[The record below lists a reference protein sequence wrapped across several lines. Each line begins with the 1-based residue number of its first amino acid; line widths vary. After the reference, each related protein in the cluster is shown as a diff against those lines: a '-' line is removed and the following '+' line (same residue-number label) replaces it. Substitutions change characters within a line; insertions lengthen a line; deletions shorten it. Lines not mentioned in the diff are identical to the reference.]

1 MSTIWIDDTFAGEG
15 DGVAIFTLRRIG
27 PTDRTD
33 SVQFRTVQH
42 FASPGIDYV
51 NRQGTVTFA
60 PGETVKTVEI
70 TLVNDGV
77 AEFNEAFE
85 LELFNPGAGTTIG
98 RSSAY
103 AAIVDND
110 GAAGVPYIRAVD
122 AIVNEVEGRA
132 VVWFMLDRPAPA
144 AFSIDYG
151 TVDGD
156 ALAGE
161 DYVAANGTL
170 TFAAG
175 EMVKPVTIGLL
186 HDPAAE
192 RTESL
197 YVHLGNPT
205 GATIAGAEP
214 AEIRIFDSDGA
225 GADVP
230 LAFVDATQDES
241 EGIFRAFVYLNGV
254 AFLSTLLTLQF
265 AAATALPF
273 VNFSPAMV
281 RLAMAELML
290 SGWRVLPFSFALGD
304 DAVANATRTMLVQLT
319 ASFVKEVFSRFT
331 VQAITDDDGKV
342 PVPVVS
348 IGDAIANE
356 GSTKNPVSLFSSSI
370 EFTVSL
376 NAPTD
381 HEVIVPWSTVDWSAE
396 NGADFFAL
404 GGTVVIPRGETVA
417 QIRIPI
423 LNDRVFELTEQFTV
437 ELGTP
442 EGALPGRMTGVGT
455 IVDDDRPAL
464 ALVNRWVLS
473 TDRVV
478 GEDDPWV
485 RLYLAG
491 CMPCD
496 EVATFD
502 LAFTT
507 GTAGSGDFVYYTNT
521 LTLGEGLYWTDVPIR
536 LDTLSEPAKSARLT
550 YASSEA
556 SFVRSSSTVTLL
568 DNDATGPTRY
578 YAFDARVSETYGAV
592 EFTVARSGDTSQPG
606 SVELGFTSQGAVL
619 GASAAPATGDD
630 LSPPPGLRV
639 HFNAGQNVANL
650 VFVVLDDPDAEGDEI
665 LGVQLHNPQGGT
677 IGDGYARIVIAT
689 SDLPPIDAMPGVFA
703 VPETVGESAP
713 FVDVEIRL
721 TAPTLAEVAVDWA
734 ALAGTA
740 TASDFLPSSGTVRF
754 MPGEQSVTVRI
765 PIVDNSAIEPDETFT
780 LQLSNPVNAVLA
792 GGAALVTIVDNDA
805 APATPAIAIADAS
818 GEEHIGLLR
827 FVVTLDRRSNDVVTV
842 DFASANGSA
851 LAGADY
857 TAIAGTLWFMPG
869 QTVKTLWVPVA
880 NDTIAED
887 DETLTILLSDP
898 QGATLARALA
908 TGTIF
913 DDEPPPPPPIE
924 GTEGDDSLTG
934 TDGDDRIVAF
944 GGRDTLEGLA
954 GDDLLDGGEGT
965 DAAIFAVPRAE
976 ATVAREDDAVRVT
989 APGLGSDLAIRVE
1002 RLGFAD
1008 TALAVDTR
1016 DFGDNV
1022 FDVIAMF
1029 HAAFA
1034 AMPASED
1041 IARFVAA
1048 LDADP
1053 GKGVADVAQAMLDYY
1068 VPGGVPNDAL
1078 VAHLY
1083 LHIFGV
1089 PGSAQEIAL
1098 YAGLIGTEVFP
1109 DQAALCAAAA
1119 ALPQNTVKFAAL
1131 IADGVDLGAQW
1142 AI

>member
-15 DGVAIFTLRRIG
+15 DGVAVFTLRRIG

-42 FASPGIDYV
+42 FASPGADYV

-77 AEFNEAFE
+77 VEFNEAFE

-103 AAIVDND
+103 AAILDND
-110 GAAGVPYIRAVD
+110 AAAGVPYIRAVD

-132 VVWFMLDRPAPA
+132 VVWFMLDRPAPS
-144 AFSIDYG
+144 AFSIDWG
-151 TVDGD
+151 TADGD
-156 ALAGE
+156 ALAGD

-175 EMVKPVTIGLL
+175 QMVKPVTVTLL

-230 LAFVDATQDES
+230 LAFVDAIQDES
-241 EGIFRAFVYLNGV
+241 EGIFRAFVFLNGV
-254 AFLSTLLTLQF
+254 AFASTLLTLQF

-273 VNFSPAMV
+273 VNFSPAV
-281 RLAMAELML
+281 LRLAMAELML
-290 SGWRVLPFSFALGD
+290 HGWRVLPFSFALGD

-331 VQAITDDDGKV
+331 VQAITDDDGRV

-356 GSTKNPVSLFSSSI
+356 GSTRNPVSLFSSSI

-381 HEVIVPWSTVDWSAE
+381 HEVRVPWSTADWSAE
-396 NGADFFAL
+396 HGTDFFAL

-417 QIRIPI
+417 QIRIPV
-423 LNDRVFELTEQFTV
+423 LNDRSFEPIEQFTV
-437 ELGTP
+437 VLGTP

-464 ALVNRWVLS
+464 AIANRWVLS
-473 TDRVV
+473 TDRIV

-485 RLYLAG
+485 RLVLAG

-496 EVATFD
+496 EVASFD
-502 LAFTT
+502 LAFTL

-521 LTLGEGLYWTDVPIR
+521 LTIGQGLHWTDVPIR
-536 LDTLSEPAKSARLT
+536 LDTVPELAKTARLT

-568 DNDATGPTRY
+568 DDDSTGPTRY
-578 YAFDARVSETYGAV
+578 YAFDARASETYGAV

-606 SVELGFTSQGAVL
+606 SVELGFTWQGAVL
-619 GASAAPATGDD
+619 GASAAPAAGDD
-630 LSPPPGLRV
+630 LSPPPSLRV
-639 HFNAGQNVANL
+639 EFDAGQKVANL
-650 VFVVLDDPDAEGDEI
+650 VFVVVDDPDTEGDEI

-677 IGDGYARIVIAT
+677 IGDGYARILIAA
-689 SDLPPIDAMPGVFA
+689 SDTPPIDAMPGVFV

-721 TAPTLAEVAVDWA
+721 TAPTLAEVSVDWA
-734 ALAGTA
+734 TIAGTA
-740 TASDFLPSSGTVRF
+740 TASDFLPSNGTVRF

-765 PIVDNSAIEPDETFT
+765 PIVDNGVVEPDEAFT
-780 LQLSNPVNAVLA
+780 LQLSNPVNAALA
-792 GGAALVTIVDNDA
+792 GGAARVTIVDNDA
-805 APATPAIAIADAS
+805 AAGTPAISIADAS
-818 GEEHIGLLR
+818 GDEHVGTLR
-827 FVVTLDRRSNDVVTV
+827 FVVTLDKPSNDVVTV
-842 DFASANGSA
+842 QFASTDGSA

-857 TAIAGTLWFMPG
+857 TAIDGTLWFMPG
-869 QTVKTLWVPVA
+869 QTAKTLWVPVA
-880 NDTIAED
+880 DDTIAED
-887 DETLTILLSDP
+887 DETFTILLSDP

-908 TGTIF
+908 TGTIV

-924 GTEGDDSLTG
+924 GT
-934 TDGDDRIVAF
+934 DGDDRLTGTPGDDRILAF

-954 GDDLLDGGEGT
+954 GDDLLDGGAGT
-965 DAAIFAVPRAE
+965 DTAIYPVPRDQVS
-976 ATVAREDDAVRVT
+976 VAREGDALRVA
-989 APGLGSDLAIRVE
+989 APGLGSDLLTSVE
-1002 RLGFAD
+1002 RLKFAD
-1008 TALAVDTR
+1008 TAIALDTLG
-1016 DFGDNV
+1016 FGDNV
-1022 FDVIAMF
+1022 FDVVAMYY
-1029 HAAFA
+1029 AAFA
-1034 AMPASED
+1034 AMPSTGD
-1041 IARFVAA
+1041 LARFVAP

-1053 GKGVADVAQAMLDYY
+1053 AKGVADVARAMLDHY
-1068 VPGGVPNDAL
+1068 VPDGVPNDAL

-1083 LHIFGV
+1083 LHVFGV
-1089 PGSAQEIAL
+1089 QGSPQEIAL

-1119 ALPQNTVKFAAL
+1119 ALPQNTGKFADL
-1131 IADGVDLGAQW
+1131 IAGGVDLGGQW